1 MGYLI
6 SKKPLNEG
14 KFDVLETSVRALV
27 KRRNLD
33 KSFFMGNQSLGA
45 FFEEAGY
52 AAAPS
57 PDTLPGKPIF
67 HFKQI
72 L

>member
-57 PDTLPGKPIF
+57 PDTLPGTV
-67 HFKQI
+67 